1 MPLSPVL
8 NDPIVAIAFYVL
20 AIIMVGSA
28 LAVVL
33 QRSIIYSALF
43 LALSFLSVA
52 GIYIILQAEF
62 LAAVQILIYAGA
74 VIILMLFAIML
85 TQRANSSQSN
95 VPNSQAAVAGV
106 VAIALFAVV
115 GSVLLRTP
123 WKVGLETPSQP
134 NTELLGQALFN
145 QYVLPFE
152 IASVLLLVA
161 MIGAIVIARED

>member
-1 MPLSPVL
+1 MSLTTL

-20 AIIMVGSA
+20 AFVMLASA

-33 QRSIIYSALF
+33 MRNIVYCALF

-52 GIYIILQAEF
+52 GMYVILNAEF

-74 VIILMLFAIML
+74 VVILLLFAIML
-85 TQRANSSQSN
+85 TQRAHSSQSN
-95 VPNSQAAVAGV
+95 VSNSQAAIAGIV
-106 VAIALFAVV
+106 SIALLLVV
-115 GSVLLRTP
+115 GSVLVRTP
-123 WKVGLETPSQP
+123 WRVGLETPTQP
-134 NTELLGQALFN
+134 NTEVLGQALFN